1 MFSTTFRW
9 AIALVLS
16 FFSTKI
22 NAQCAQLV
30 WSDEFNG
37 TSLDLTKWTPIVG
50 EGGAV
55 SGNAELQY
63 YTDRSQNIQV
73 SSGTLK
79 IIALLESYG
88 GNSYTSARMQT
99 KNLGDWLYGRF
110 EARIKLPVAQGM
122 WPAFW
127 LLPTD
132 NTYGI
137 WPRSGEIDIMELI
150 GREPS
155 HAYATIHTSAD
166 ATVHSFGNR
175 YDLSNGTF
183 ADAFHVFSMEWS
195 PNLLKFYV
203 DGVLYSTQTNT
214 TVSPYPWVFD
224 KRFYMLLNLAIGG
237 PWPGAPDAT
246 TTFPQT
252 MEVDYVRVYQK
263 IGDLAMTGKTL
274 VEPNTPSVSYAVP
287 TISGITYQWAV
298 SGAGNTIASGQGTA
312 QATVNWATT
321 SGTVSVLMN
330 DGCTPSA
337 TVATPVTVS
346 PNLWDNY
353 GFEQN
358 YVSWETRPPYD
369 ATKAL
374 FSTSTSDFTEGSKS
388 ACVQTNTVG
397 TNPWDIQ
404 LSRTNLNLTAGTSYT
419 LRFKAKANAARTI
432 PATFI
437 RTSDFSYIASVNT
450 NLTTAWQQFSL
461 TFTPVSNENVMLN
474 LDLAAQLGTNCFDDF
489 TFARTSVLPIEL
501 LDFQGFVSK
510 ENNRLTWQFA
520 DAKDVKDIVL
530 EKSSDGI
537 LFNAFVSIDKN
548 GAKETLDNTPFALT
562 YYRLKMI
569 ELDGKVSFSKIISL
583 KRGDIL
589 RGPKIYPN
597 PVHSVLTIE
606 NIEGQSVEIVNTLGQ
621 VLQTLP
627 KSVDYSV
634 KLDIS
639 ALPNGVYF
647 VKTTGRV
654 VRFVKN

>member
-1 MFSTTFRW
+1 MFFNILKLS
-9 AIALVLS
+9 IVLS
-16 FFSTKI
+16 FLFFFTKI
-22 NAQCAQLV
+22 NAQCEKLV

-37 TSLDLTKWTPIVG
+37 TSLDLAKWTPIVG

-79 IIALLESYG
+79 IIALSESYG
-88 GNSYTSARMQT
+88 GNNYTSARMQT

-110 EARIKLPVAQGM
+110 EARIKLPVSQGM

-132 NTYGI
+132 NIYGI
-137 WPRSGEIDIMELI
+137 WPRSGEMDIMELI

-175 YDLSNGTF
+175 YDLPSGTF
-183 ADAFHVFSMEWS
+183 ADAFHLFSMEWS

-203 DGVLYSTQTNT
+203 DGVLYSTQTNA

-237 PWPGAPDAT
+237 SWAGAPDAT

-263 IGDLAMTGKTL
+263 ISELTVTGRTL
-274 VEPNTPSVSYAVP
+274 VEPSTPSVSYAVP
-287 TISGITYQWAV
+287 TLSGTTYQWSV
-298 SGAGNTIASGQGTA
+298 SGAGNAIASGQGTA
-312 QATVNWATT
+312 QATVNWGNA
-321 SGTVSVLMN
+321 SGTVSVLIN
-330 DGCTPSA
+330 DGCMPSA
-337 TVATPVTVS
+337 NIALPVTVS
-346 PNLWDNY
+346 PNIWDNY

-358 YVSWETRPPYD
+358 YVSWETRPAYD
-369 ATKAL
+369 ATKVL

-388 ACVQTNTVG
+388 ACVQTLVTG
-397 TNPWDIQ
+397 PNPWSIQ
-404 LSRTNLNLTAGTSYT
+404 LSRTNVDLVAGTSYT
-419 LRFKAKANAARTI
+419 LRFKGKANVARTVA
-432 PATFI
+432 ATFI
-437 RTSDFSYIASVNT
+437 RTNNFSYIASVNA
-450 NLTTAWQQFSL
+450 NLTTAWQEFSL
-461 TFTPVSNENVMLN
+461 TFTPSNNENVMLN
-474 LDLAAQLGTNCFDDF
+474 LDLATQLGTNCFDDF
-489 TFARTSVLPIEL
+489 TFARTTILPIEL
-501 LDFQGFVSK
+501 LDFQGFASK
-510 ENNRLTWQFA
+510 YSNRLTWQFA
-520 DAKDVKDIVL
+520 DIKEIKDIVL
-530 EKSSDGI
+530 EKSSNGI
-537 LFNAFVSIDKN
+537 LFNAFAVIDKKD
-548 GAKETLDNTPFALT
+548 GRETLDDTPFEVT
-562 YYRLKMI
+562 YYRLKMT
-569 ELDGKVSFSKIISL
+569 ELDGKTTFSKIISL

-589 RGPKIYPN
+589 RGLKIYPN
-597 PVHSVLTIE
+597 PTNSILTIE

-639 ALPNGVYF
+639 VLPNGVYF
-647 VKTTGRV
+647 VKTMGRI
-654 VRFVKN
+654 VRFIKN